1 MAEPTSLL
9 VFVVNLLVGTFGI
22 YAGARLVA
30 GVDDPGRAL
39 VTALLGAIA
48 WGIASAVVGWIPVF
62 GPLLAL
68 VVWVT
73 VIDWRYPGG
82 FVNAA
87 LIGFVAWVAVILVL
101 SMLDRVLGSVDAVGI
116 PGI

>member
-1 MAEPTSLL
+1 MAAPTSLL

-22 YAGARLVA
+22 YAGARLVS

-48 WGIASAVVGWIPVF
+48 WGIASAVVGWIPVL

-68 VVWVT
+68 VVWVA

-101 SMLDRVLGSVDAVGI
+101 SVVGQIWGSGDAVGV
-116 PGI
+116 PGS